1 MMLKQLIAVALTATL
16 AAPVV
21 AQVSSIESSRP
32 APKPRDPNA
41 KICEKIDITGSRLGS
56 RKICMTAAQWAQQ
69 RQDHRNDLERA
80 QKNVGILNP
89 Q

>member
-21 AQVSSIESSRP
+21 AQVSSIESSRT

-41 KICEKIDITGSRLGS
+41 KI
-56 RKICMTAAQWAQQ
+56 
-69 RQDHRNDLERA
+69 
-80 QKNVGILNP
+80 
-89 Q
+89 